1 MIVRSKA
8 GPTARYSLKYLFGPN
23 FLIVSLAQA
32 FEKHIEAFHHSE
44 EFKKKAEDAKPFF
57 KVIKDYVFGRP
68 TTLENIVSIGL
79 L

>member
-1 MIVRSKA
+1 
-8 GPTARYSLKYLFGPN
+8 
-23 FLIVSLAQA
+23 LAQA

-44 EFKKKAEDAKPFF
+44 EFKKKAEDAEPFF